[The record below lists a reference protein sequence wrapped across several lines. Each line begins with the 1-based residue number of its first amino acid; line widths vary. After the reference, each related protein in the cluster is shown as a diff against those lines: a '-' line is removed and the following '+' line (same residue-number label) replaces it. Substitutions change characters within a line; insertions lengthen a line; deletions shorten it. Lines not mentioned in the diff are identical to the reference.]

1 MNMVVTDIAPTG
13 SEQDHSPS
21 DTLRTR
27 VQMQME
33 SESLSIKAAAT
44 ASGIAYSTLSAWLNN
59 KYAGDNAAVDAKVE
73 RWLESARTRSHVRQA
88 LPQEPGFIETPTAQ
102 IWMSVFEYSQGG
114 PDIGLIT
121 GDAGVGK
128 TISAKYYRD
137 HNPNVWLM
145 TADSSMR
152 SPTAI
157 LRKLTSLVDAN
168 VQRGPGMMDSI
179 LERVRDTRGLIIVD
193 EAQNLQ
199 TESIDLLRK
208 IYDEAEIGL
217 VFMGNMPL
225 KSRIEGM
232 GRQSS
237 HAQIFSRVGMR
248 KNRAKPQ
255 VKDVLPMLDAWGI
268 HEPTLRKVGRWIA
281 MQPGGLRTL
290 NKTVRYAYML
300 TRADGRQ
307 ELAEADLKSSWKEL
321 TGTELPSFAGRE

>member
-1 MNMVVTDIAPTG
+1 MNMVVTDIAPMG

-73 RWLESARTRSHVRQA
+73 RWLDSTRTRSHVRKA

-128 TISAKYYRD
+128 TIAAKHYRD
-137 HNPNVWLM
+137 SNPNVWLM

-157 LRKLTSLVDAN
+157 LRKLTRLVDAN
-168 VQRGPGMMDSI
+168 TQSGPGMMDSI

-208 IYDEAEIGL
+208 IYDEADIGL

-268 HEPTLRKVGRWIA
+268 REPALRKVGRWIA

-300 TRADGRQ
+300 TRADDRQ